1 MSITALLVE
10 DDEDIRAVGQVALE
24 AVGGW
29 TVRVAHSGFQALQS
43 VADGWVP
50 DVILMDVMM
59 PGMDG
64 VTCFHKLREIP
75 EMQQVPIVF
84 LTAKVQRDEVQA
96 YLDIGAIGVI
106 HKPFDPMTLATQVLA
121 LLGK

>member
-1 MSITALLVE
+1 MLSALLVE

-29 TVRVAHSGFQALQS
+29 TVRTAESGFQAIERVQ
-43 VADGWVP
+43 DWVP

-64 VTCFHKLREIP
+64 VACFHKLRQIP
-75 EMQQVPIVF
+75 ALAAVPIVF
-84 LTAKVQRDEVQA
+84 LTAKVQRSEVDA
-96 YLDIGAIGVI
+96 YQDMGAAGVI
-106 HKPFDPMTLATQVLA
+106 HKPFDPMTLARDVIA
-121 LLGK
+121 LIER